1 MTFIFQADSSF
12 FFCIARLICPLLGT
26 KPREKT
32 GSASL
37 STAGVMQTCATAMPL
52 DGLSECGN
60 ILAPHLGWRLNHVA
74 KQFYS
79 SKLLPTRTSQNANM
93 HPARAHAGVKSS
105 VTARP
110 PAPSTRAPHSTHR
123 ASGSVLSQPQHN
135 THNNNHRK
143 RCAPEVKLTE
153 GPVSVL
159 CQLLLCR
166 YKRET
171 ESQSRRTNEIIRQKC
186 VNLKNQ
192 QLLGAA
198 RH

>member
-1 MTFIFQADSSF
+1 VWEHSCAASRMTIESRGETILFVQTFADAH
-12 FFCIARLICPLLGT
+12 IAKC
-26 KPREKT
+26 KYAPR
-32 GSASL
+32 S
-37 STAGVMQTCATAMPL
+37 
-52 DGLSECGN
+52 
-60 ILAPHLGWRLNHVA
+60 R
-74 KQFYS
+74 
-79 SKLLPTRTSQNANM
+79 
-93 HPARAHAGVKSS
+93 ARGCQVKCH
-105 VTARP
+105 RP